1 MTAAM
6 KGNRR
11 ADTKPE
17 LALRSALHV
26 LGYRFRKDHQ
36 IRTTAGSRVK
46 ADVVFTR
53 DRIAIFVDGCFWHGC
68 PEHGNTP
75 KVNTA
80 YWGPKLERN
89 RQRDRRVTRELQ
101 ADGWLVIR
109 IWEHEALDEA
119 VRLIVEVKS
128 AKSARRAPAGSYDR
142 ITKDN
147 SSDGG
152 GVKDRFRGRGA
163 AGWR

>member
-1 MTAAM
+1 MIDYPYPTSSAVTAAM

-17 LALRSALHV
+17 LALRSALHA
-26 LGYRFRKDHQ
+26 LGYRFRKDHLL
-36 IRTTAGSRVK
+36 RTTDGSRVK

-53 DRIAIFVDGCFWHGC
+53 DQIAVFVDGCFWHGC

-75 KVNTA
+75 KANTA

-89 RQRDRRVTRELQ
+89 RQRDRRVTRELR

-109 IWEHEALDEA
+109 VWEHEALNEA
-119 VRLIVEVKS
+119 IQRIIEGKS
-128 AKSARRAPAGSYDR
+128 MRSTRHVTANRHDR
-142 ITKDN
+142 IDRDN
-147 SSDGG
+147 SDHDG
-152 GVKDRFRGRGA
+152 A
-163 AGWR
+163 